1 MKKKPELER
10 LSVPY
15 QIRLSP
21 YQRELMDRAAAS
33 SGMSA
38 ADILRTGG
46 IAEARRLLL
55 AAKGDDDGR

>member
-1 MKKKPELER
+1 MEKKPEPAR

-21 YQRELMDRAAAS
+21 AQRALLDRAAAS
-33 SGMSA
+33 SGMSV

-46 IAEARRLLL
+46 IAEARRLLR
-55 AAKGDDDGR
+55 AAKGGKE